1 MREMLPFIKM
11 YHRQNTNPNL
21 DKMEDAQMKEYKEI
35 KTELSENILTI
46 MINRPERHNAYTE
59 LLNAEMRDALIEAD
73 ANDEVRVI
81 ILTANPEGRTFC
93 AGMDLGA
100 GGETFNVKDTPEME
114 HRDSGGVLCLAIY
127 NVKKPVIAAIN
138 GSAVGVGFTMTLPCD
153 FRIVSNK
160 AKLGAV
166 FVRRGIF
173 LDGAASYFL
182 PRLVGMA
189 NALKIALTGKLWK
202 AEELES
208 TGLYYKIVD
217 PEDVMPEARALA
229 KDIAVNCAPVSTV
242 MIKRQLWTMQHADS
256 PMAAHEVESLLY
268 WNLGDS
274 PDAAEGVTAFL
285 EKRDP
290 QWNLSVSKDM
300 PHFYPWWPERTF
312 RNK

>member
-1 MREMLPFIKM
+1 M
-11 YHRQNTNPNL
+11 N
-21 DKMEDAQMKEYKEI
+21 AYKEI
-35 KTELSENILTI
+35 KCELSENILTI

-59 LLNAEMRDALIEAD
+59 TLNAEMRDALAQAD
-73 ANDEVRVI
+73 QNDEVRVI
-81 ILTANPEGRTFC
+81 ILTTNPEGKTFC

-100 GGETFNVKDTPEME
+100 GGSTFDVKSIPEME
-114 HRDSGGVLCLAIY
+114 HRDSGGVLNLAIY
-127 NVKKPVIAAIN
+127 DVNKPIIAAIN

-153 FRIVSNK
+153 FRIVSKK

-182 PRLVGMA
+182 PRLVGMS
-189 NALKIALTGKLWK
+189 NALKIALTGKIWTP
-202 AEELES
+202 AELES
-208 TGLYYKIVD
+208 TGLFYKIVE
-217 PEDVMPEARALA
+217 PEEVMNEARALA

-242 MIKRQLWTMQHADS
+242 MIKRQLWSMQQADS
-256 PMAAHEVESLLY
+256 PMAAHEAESLLY

-274 PDAAEGVTAFL
+274 PDAAEGVNAFL

-290 QWNLSVSKDM
+290 QWSLSPTKDL
-300 PHFYPWWPERTF
+300 PHFYPWWPQRTF